1 MDEKIN
7 VYKIFVYNFEET
19 SDMKV
24 ENELNIVKIPHFFMN
39 DKYKEYLDSEI
50 QSLINAVILNFSIE
64 IQKMKYFL
72 NRKKNNNL
80 NNVCIKI

>member
-19 SDMKV
+19 SELKI
-24 ENELNIVKIPHFFMN
+24 ENELNIVKIPNFSMI
-39 DKYKEYLDSEI
+39 DKYKEFLDSEI

-64 IQKMKYFL
+64 IQKMKYL
-72 NRKKNNNL
+72 LKYKK
-80 NNVCIKI
+80 

>member
-19 SDMKV
+19 SDLKF
-24 ENELNIVKIPHFFMN
+24 ENELNIVKIPHFSMH
-39 DKYKEYLDSEI
+39 DKYKEFVDSEI

-64 IQKMKYFL
+64 IQKMKYF
-72 NRKKNNNL
+72 
-80 NNVCIKI
+80 KIEYKQKFK